1 MAGGLIMLF
10 LIFILIA
17 SLFTI
22 LVVSSIIL
30 NSGKD
35 SIRLISTIL
44 AFIIFV
50 LTALYMNEPR
60 AIDVYKGNTTL
71 EITYKNG
78 IPIDS
83 TVVWK

>member
-1 MAGGLIMLF
+1 MLF
-10 LIFILIA
+10 LIFIFIAVLLSALI
-17 SLFTI
+17 
-22 LVVSSIIL
+22 SSIIA
-30 NSGKD
+30 NFDKNFV
-35 SIRLISTIL
+35 IFISTIL
-44 AFIIFV
+44 TFIIFV
-50 LTALYMNEPR
+50 LTIVYMTEPR